1 MSGHGLR
8 VTGCPHPTRPSPPF
22 LPSAVS
28 GVRQPGSVPAAPHI
42 WGGNYSALQST
53 RLALVNPTAFSS
65 TLPAPRQSSSE
76 RQMLPQFPHSQQ
88 LLFTGYEWGPHE
100 RAAFISTDG
109 AEVWSAPMLSILLS
123 RKNIHR
129 ECWPIPSLLA
139 LCWAWP
145 AVVPVPSLS

>member
-1 MSGHGLR
+1 MVGSHRGSHVTSGRRSKGSHKLRTTLFNNSSGLGESDEWAR
-8 VTGCPHPTRPSPPF
+8 PWSYRLSPPHPPLATFLAKCCLRGETARLSSRP
-22 LPSAVS
+22 
-28 GVRQPGSVPAAPHI
+28 HT

-88 LLFTGYEWGPHE
+88 LLFTGYEWDPRE

-109 AEVWSAPMLSILLS
+109 AKVWRPGS
-123 RKNIHR
+123 
-129 ECWPIPSLLA
+129 
-139 LCWAWP
+139 
-145 AVVPVPSLS
+145 